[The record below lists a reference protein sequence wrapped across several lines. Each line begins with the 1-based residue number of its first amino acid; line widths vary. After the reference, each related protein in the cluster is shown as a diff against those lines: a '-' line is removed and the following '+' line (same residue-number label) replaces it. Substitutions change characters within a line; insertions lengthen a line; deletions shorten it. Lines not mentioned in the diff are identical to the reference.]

1 MAGIPAIGTAS
12 LALAEMM
19 LRALIRRKLF
29 RTPAGARV
37 VLDGIDLSLGAQ
49 EIIALFGPSGC
60 GKTTLLRIVAGLD
73 TDFDGELNWNHGTMP
88 RIGVVFQ
95 EPRLLP
101 WRSVRRNLTLVLPQG
116 AEGEA
121 DRLLRTLGLWHVREM
136 FPTQLSLGMARR
148 VAIARAFAV
157 APALLLLDEPF
168 VSLDAASA
176 ETSRAILLTA
186 WRQRPTAAILVTHDL
201 VEAVML
207 ADRIL
212 ALSAGPARI
221 VREIIIPAGVRRA
234 GTARAEAFAASLRGS
249 ADLQPSRTA
258 I

>member
-1 MAGIPAIGTAS
+1 MA
-12 LALAEMM
+12 EVM
-19 LRALIRRKLF
+19 LRALVQRKVY
-29 RTPAGARV
+29 RHTAGSRV
-37 VLDGIDLSLGAQ
+37 VLEGIDLALGAR
-49 EIIALFGPSGC
+49 EIVAVVGPSGC
-60 GKTTLLRIVAGLD
+60 GKTTLLRIIAGLD
-73 TDFDGELNWNHGTMP
+73 SDFEGELVWGRGSVP

-101 WRSVRRNLTLVLPQG
+101 WRSVRRNLTLVLPPNE
-116 AEGEA
+116 ADEA
-121 DRLLRTLGLWHVREM
+121 DRLLHALGLWHVREM
-136 FPTQLSLGMARR
+136 FPTELSLGMARR
-148 VAIARAFAV
+148 VAIARAFAI

-201 VEAVML
+201 TEAVML

-212 ALSAGPARI
+212 VLSANPARI
-221 VREIIIPAGVRRA
+221 SREISVPTEIRRA
-234 GTARAEAFAASLRGS
+234 GAAQAEVFAASLRGGER
-249 ADLQPSRTA
+249 LLPSRSS